1 MPWLIPL
8 IGSAIGGFL
17 VKLMLSLGI
26 GFGTYFVVLPNL
38 LQFINDKVAA
48 LPPVASQTLG
58 ILQFDVCVTIIV
70 SAYVAKTLGGVFID
84 KITP

>member
-1 MPWLIPL
+1 MPWLIAIIGTA
-8 IGSAIGGFL
+8 IGSFVL
-17 VKLMLSLGI
+17 KFMLALGI

-38 LQFINDKVAA
+38 LQFINTKISA

-58 ILQFDVCVTIIV
+58 MLQFDVCVTIIV
-70 SAYVAKTLGGVFID
+70 SAYVAKTLGGLFID